1 MEEIDYISLRN
12 IKLGD
17 QRDGE
22 VCRVS
27 ATQMGG
33 PEFDSQHPSHPGG
46 MAYSNLNP
54 KEAQTRESQQAE
66 QPTQK
71 ERGAMCKQ

>member
-1 MEEIDYISLRN
+1 MEEIDYINLKN
-12 IKLGD
+12 IKLRD
-17 QRDGE
+17 QRDCE

-33 PEFDSQHPSHPGG
+33 PEFNSQLPSHPGG
-46 MAYSNLNP
+46 WPTLIP

-66 QPTQK
+66 QPTQP
-71 ERGAMCKQ
+71 E

>member
-1 MEEIDYISLRN
+1 MEEIDYINLKN

-17 QRDGE
+17 QRGGE

-27 ATQMGG
+27 ATQMGES
-33 PEFDSQHPSHPGG
+33 EFNSQHPSHPGG

-54 KEAQTRESQQAE
+54 KEARTRESQQAE

-71 ERGAMCKQ
+71 E